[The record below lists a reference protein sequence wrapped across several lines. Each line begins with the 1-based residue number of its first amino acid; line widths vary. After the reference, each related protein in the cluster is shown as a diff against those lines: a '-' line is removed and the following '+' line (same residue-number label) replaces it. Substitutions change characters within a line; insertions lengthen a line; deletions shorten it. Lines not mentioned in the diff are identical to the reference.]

1 MEHKGD
7 DMPVGTIKNTGTIN
21 GLKEHVYIQFILVGG
36 GNKNFG
42 GQVIK
47 RNARIKSHTKLVI
60 SIGAGNDNG
69 CESSI
74 KWSSTNNPFITSDY
88 GLEILE
94 DNNWVRQNIIAIG
107 GEENY
112 LPDSITGEEVIYG
125 DNKNAPG
132 CCAIKILS
140 EDCDKAVTQGNPTI
154 TTDGDHK
161 VLVWNQPGTIQ
172 VA

>member
-1 MEHKGD
+1 
-7 DMPVGTIKNTGTIN
+7 MPIGTLTNTGTIN
-21 GLKEHVYIQFILVGG
+21 GSKEHTYIQFILVGG

-47 RNARIKSHTKLVI
+47 KNARVKSHTKLTI
-60 SIGAGNDNG
+60 SIGAGNNEG

-74 KWSSTNNPFITSDY
+74 KWESTDNTDAQITSEF
-88 GLEILE
+88 GFETLE
-94 DNNWVRQNIIAIG
+94 DNNWIRQNIIAIG

-132 CCAIKILS
+132 TCAVKILS
-140 EDCDKAVTQGNPTI
+140 EDCDRAIIQGNPTI
-154 TTDGDHK
+154 TVDGDHK
-161 VLVWNQPGTIQ
+161 VLVWKQPGTIQ